1 MATQSGSL
9 RQVRERELVLA
20 TRALFDERGM
30 QHAPIEEIAK
40 AVGIARGLVYR
51 QFSSK
56 EELFVL
62 TVTDYLDEL
71 GDLLAEIMEAE
82 HEPVGRLT
90 AGVEA
95 YAGFCRRY
103 PAFLDCALS
112 LMHRP
117 AMELRAMVSESV
129 WLRLGQGMSRC
140 VSHLTATLREG
151 TAAGAFAVEDPDYLA
166 NVIWT
171 QVLGT
176 MHLARVGVGIR
187 ELGPG
192 VPDLFSVDSERV
204 IETCVES
211 ALALTRA

>member
-82 HEPVGRLT
+82 PEPAGRLT
-90 AGVEA
+90 AGVGA

-117 AMELRAMVSESV
+117 AMELREMVSESV

-140 VSHLTATLREG
+140 VSHLTETLREG

-176 MHLARVGVGIR
+176 MHLARVGVGVR

-192 VPDLFSVDSERV
+192 VPDLFSVAPDRV

-211 ALALTRA
+211 AVALVR

>member
-82 HEPVGRLT
+82 PDPAGRLT

-117 AMELRAMVSESV
+117 AMELREMVSESV

-140 VSHLTATLREG
+140 VSHLTETLREG

-176 MHLARVGVGIR
+176 MHLARVGVGVR

-192 VPDLFSVDSERV
+192 VPDLFSVAPERV

-211 ALALTRA
+211 AVAMVR